1 MSNNRETIRIP
12 TIQGNKVL
20 QQQIKSEF
28 APMPPQAMLTEKE
41 ELFCQLFS
49 NGGKRFA
56 GNQVETYKQVFGDK
70 ENNKLMIESNKLLTS
85 PAVTSRIKDIMTNK
99 MENESY
105 AKVRVLETLF
115 AIMDETREAKYKDKW
130 GVSLSPAP
138 LRAVSVNAAKAIA
151 DIYAFKAGGETGVTI
166 NGENNVTF
174 NVIVPNKNV

>member
-41 ELFCQLFS
+41 ELFCQLFC

-70 ENNKLMIESNKLLTS
+70 ENNKLTS

-151 DIYAFKAGGETGVTI
+151 DIYGFKAGGETGVTI

>member
-1 MSNNRETIRIP
+1 
-12 TIQGNKVL
+12 
-20 QQQIKSEF
+20 
-28 APMPPQAMLTEKE
+28 MPPQAMLTEKE

-105 AKVRVLETLF
+105 AKVRVLETC
-115 AIMDETREAKYKDKW
+115 
-130 GVSLSPAP
+130 SLSWMRLGKRNIKTNGVYPYP
-138 LRAVSVNAAKAIA
+138 LPHYGRCQLTQLKL
-151 DIYAFKAGGETGVTI
+151 
-166 NGENNVTF
+166 
-174 NVIVPNKNV
+174 